1 MVETTKIFVKNAKG
15 GEGRWLSADQ
25 LRVNGMSIEDIMKKL
40 SQVEKTFELLIEEL
54 KKCYIVKKDK
64 EYIIDIEND
73 LKRVKDLKLYE
84 VQDLK
89 LPLKFYQIE
98 NSQIVVNKKK
108 VGALWENY
116 SLY

>member
-1 MVETTKIFVKNAKG
+1 MVETTKVFVKNEKG

-25 LRVNGMSIEDIMKKL
+25 LRLNRKSIEDIINKL
-40 SQVEKTFELLIEEL
+40 TQVEKTFESLIEEL
-54 KKCYIVKKDK
+54 KECYIVKKDK

-73 LKRVKDLKLYE
+73 LKRVKDIKLYE

-98 NSQIVVNKKK
+98 NCQIVVNKMK
-108 VGALWENY
+108 VGAL
-116 SLY
+116 